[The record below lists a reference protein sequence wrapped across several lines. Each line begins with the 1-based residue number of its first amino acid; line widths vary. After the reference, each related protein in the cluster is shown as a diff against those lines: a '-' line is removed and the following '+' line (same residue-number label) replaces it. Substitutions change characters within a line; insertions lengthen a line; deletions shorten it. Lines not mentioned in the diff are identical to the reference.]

1 MLGRVFLEFFVMD
14 VHAEIYHANV
24 AGLEDTAKTVLKCT
38 EGSTSLL
45 IVHKLY
51 WKEDTDTWCLNK

>member
-24 AGLEDTAKTVLKCT
+24 AGLEDTLQKQYLNVRKDQ
-38 EGSTSLL
+38 
-45 IVHKLY
+45 HLY
-51 WKEDTDTWCLNK
+51 